1 MRQNQQ
7 NTAAKNGSFISF
19 EDTPPRLQERRWCVL
34 GGRLSDR
41 RSPRETSPE
50 GGRVKVS
57 IATSAKQEAAFAD
70 TAIEAD
76 VSHDASVK
84 ADKLEVNYIE
94 EAPDKKLVR
103 SITIVLPPVAAP
115 KPREKITKII
125 SRHWHEG
132 YAKMTPPKHD
142 RRKTSKTKR
151 GK

>member
-1 MRQNQQ
+1 MMR
-7 NTAAKNGSFISF
+7 TVWLALILLIGICAMA
-19 EDTPPRLQERRWCVL
+19 TL
-34 GGRLSDR
+34 
-41 RSPRETSPE
+41 
-50 GGRVKVS
+50 KVS

-103 SITIVLPPVAAP
+103 SITIVPPPVAAP